1 VYATLFVLGFRRWSA
16 YGLATFGAAFTNCV
30 FGLIRSAVMIA
41 VVGTAG
47 GTLAGYDRA
56 TTATYVW
63 LGQALIGPVML
74 FTWTELAQRI
84 RSGDI
89 AVDLAR
95 PVDPMLSYL
104 AADLGR
110 AAFSVLP
117 RGIPPL
123 LAGLLITGLT
133 LPHTAAPYALGAVS
147 VAIACALSFAC
158 RWLVNLSAFWLL
170 DLRGPM
176 TLYLVLSGV
185 LCGLVVPVR
194 WFPHWLAVVA
204 AATPFPSLLQ
214 APIDVLTGKAGLS
227 TVLTQALWLLGL
239 LGLGRA
245 VFALGTRKLVV
256 QGG

>member
-1 VYATLFVLGFRRWSA
+1 MYRTLFVLGFRRWSA
-16 YGLATFGAAFTNCV
+16 YGAAALGATFTNCT
-30 FGLIRSAVMIA
+30 FGLIRSAVMLA

-63 LGQALIGPVML
+63 LGQALIGPVHV
-74 FTWTELAQRI
+74 FAWSELAQRI

-95 PVDPMLSYL
+95 PVDPTLAYL

-117 RGIPPL
+117 RGVPPL
-123 LAGLLITGLT
+123 LAGALITGLA
-133 LPHTAAPYALGAVS
+133 LPHSPAPYALGALS
-147 VAIACALSFAC
+147 LALATAVSFAC

-214 APIDVLTGKAGLS
+214 APIDVLTGRAGLQ
-227 TVLTQALWLLGL
+227 TVLTQALWLVL
-239 LGLGRA
+239 LLVLGRA
-245 VFALGTRKLVV
+245 VFALGARKLVV